1 MSISSV
7 QVNNGIGLFV
17 ETKGLKMRFMIKA
30 LIYGCITASLFS
42 LKAYAQQEGIY
53 TIPHYK
59 FEDGKELDNVKI
71 AYVTYGKLND
81 AKTNAVLLT
90 PGTSSGRHWAD
101 DYVGPGK
108 MYDTDKYFFIGVD
121 VIGGGLS
128 TQPKDGLGMDFPR
141 YTVRDMVHTEYRMLH
156 DGLKLNSLLA
166 VAGPSMG
173 SFQGVEW
180 GINYPNF
187 MKGLILIVPAARSDQ
202 HFHSIV
208 DATIGMI
215 TLDPA
220 YKGGKYTE
228 NPVEGIKRSG
238 MVYFPWLF
246 SDEYLMT
253 LKEPEPYQT
262 GLMAFGTGW
271 AKNWDANS
279 LIVRYTASRNFD
291 ASAPYGGNMKT
302 ALSKVNAK
310 CLLLA
315 SQTDRTIPGY
325 LSRELF
331 AGLKD
336 AKYVEI
342 PTIRGHLGGA
352 APIKGSAEEAYISEH
367 VRSFLDSLN

>member
-1 MSISSV
+1 MRFLSGIVSA
-7 QVNNGIGLFV
+7 IGL
-17 ETKGLKMRFMIKA
+17 
-30 LIYGCITASLFS
+30 ASLLLTFPAS
-42 LKAYAQQEGIY
+42 AQQEGSY

-71 AYVTYGKLND
+71 AYVTYGKLNES
-81 AKTNAVLLT
+81 KSNAVLLV

-101 DYVGPGK
+101 DYVGSGK

-141 YTVRDMVHTEYRMLH
+141 YTVRDMVHTEYLMVH

-166 VAGPSMG
+166 VSGPSMG

-202 HFHSIV
+202 HFHSIA

-246 SDEYLMT
+246 SDEYLLT

-262 GLMAFGTGW
+262 ALMAFGTGW

-279 LIVRYTASRNFD
+279 LIIRYSASRNFD
-291 ASAPYGGNMKT
+291 ASAPYAGNMKV
-302 ALSKVNAK
+302 ALGKIVAK
-310 CLLLA
+310 SLLLP
-315 SQTDRTIPGY
+315 SQTDRTIPAY
-325 LSRELF
+325 LSRELL
-331 AGLKD
+331 AGIKD

-352 APIKGSAEEAYISEH
+352 APIKGSAEEAYIADQI
-367 VRSFLDSLN
+367 RGFLDGLNK

>member
-1 MSISSV
+1 MSF
-7 QVNNGIGLFV
+7 L
-17 ETKGLKMRFMIKA
+17 R
-30 LIYGCITASLFS
+30 
-42 LKAYAQQEGIY
+42 KAYLTSLSLSLCLISFMAIAQQEGSY
-53 TIPHYK
+53 TIPRYK

-71 AYVTYGKLND
+71 AYVTYGKLNESRS
-81 AKTNAVLLT
+81 NAVLLT

-101 DYVGPGK
+101 NYVGPGK

-128 TQPKDGLGMDFPR
+128 TGPKDGLGMDFPK
-141 YTVRDMVHTEYRMLH
+141 YTVRDMVHTEYSMLH

-166 VAGPSMG
+166 VSGPSMG

-187 MKGLILIVPAARSDQ
+187 MKGIIMIVPAARSDQ
-202 HFHSIV
+202 HFHSIA
-208 DATIGMI
+208 DATIAMI

-228 NPVEGIKRSG
+228 NPIEGIKRSG
-238 MVYFPWLF
+238 MIYFPWLY
-246 SDEYLMT
+246 SDEYLTT

-262 GLMAFGTGW
+262 ALMSFGTGW
-271 AKNWDANS
+271 SKNWDANS
-279 LIVRYTASRNFD
+279 LIIRYSASRNFD
-291 ASAPYGGNMKT
+291 ASTPYGGNMKA
-302 ALSKVNAK
+302 ALAKINAK

-315 SQTDRTIPGY
+315 SQTDRTIPAY

-342 PTIRGHLGGA
+342 PTIAGHLGGA
-352 APIKGSAEEAYISEH
+352 APATGSAEEAYISGH
-367 VRSFLDSLN
+367 VRNFLDSLNK